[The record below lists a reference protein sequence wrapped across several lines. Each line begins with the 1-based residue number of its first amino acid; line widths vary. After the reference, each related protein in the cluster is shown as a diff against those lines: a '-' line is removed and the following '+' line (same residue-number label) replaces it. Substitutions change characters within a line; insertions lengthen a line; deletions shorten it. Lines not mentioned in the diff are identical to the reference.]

1 MKNIPLRY
9 PVVAA
14 ALLLYAMTGCREVV
28 TSDRSYQR
36 VLINNFSAPIR
47 TILPP
52 NDGIPSS
59 LKLRISG
66 TISQPVMLAVDL
78 LNMGQGRSAIRRDTL
93 AAGTYAN
100 KLLSSDFYSRTKT
113 ELIVTGK
120 PGTTGS
126 LTIEWSAQ

>member
-1 MKNIPLRY
+1 MKQIRLPSLAIA
-9 PVVAA
+9 V
-14 ALLLYAMTGCREVV
+14 ALLCAVTGCREVI
-28 TSDRSYQR
+28 TTDRSYQR
-36 VLINNFSAPIR
+36 VLINDFSAPIR

-52 NDGIPSS
+52 YGGSPSS

-78 LNMGQGRSAIRRDTL
+78 LNTSQGRLFVRRDTL
-93 AAGTYAN
+93 TAGTYAN
-100 KLLSSDFYSRTKT
+100 KLLSGDFYSSTET

-120 PGTTGS
+120 PGATGS